1 VTSPQKGENWTILK
15 IYQKKNYTPPNTTK
29 STTTITV
36 VSYQYNNE
44 IGFICVKEEDTGY
57 FTSDNEPGGIE
68 NATRNTFAKL

>member
-1 VTSPQKGENWTILK
+1 LDYIKDLAKKKLYATKHHK
-15 IYQKKNYTPPNTTK
+15 IYNYNY
-29 STTTITV
+29 SH

-68 NATRNTFAKL
+68 NATRNTFAKLT